1 MNISRRTAPSW
12 AEVTSFPGVDAVTCP
27 STGTCQAFGT
37 KTELSGGAVAIGT
50 SDSGAKWVSERLPS
64 GVTAANAVSCPTH
77 SVCFAVGSTLTAAVV
92 LRL

>member
-1 MNISRRTAPSW
+1 
-12 AEVTSFPGVDAVTCP
+12 
-27 STGTCQAFGT
+27 
-37 KTELSGGAVAIGT
+37 VAIGT